1 MSDPSSRALAKALET
16 TQEQS
21 AENYRSALR
30 WMAQCKVKHDALV
43 LAARGAKALHGGD
56 FEHDMTEA
64 EMTQIKAALSAKLE
78 VEGEE
83 QWLARTIMLTEAL
96 AQYLR
101 VMESEVP
108 DPEELQRA
116 FLRVKERHFVFMP
129 AELAKGE

>member
-1 MSDPSSRALAKALET
+1 MSDPSSRALAKALES

-21 AENYRSALR
+21 AENYRGMLR
-30 WMAQCKVKHDALV
+30 WMAQCKVKHDALA
-43 LAARGAKALHGGD
+43 LAWSHRLDDDYPDDAQTK
-56 FEHDMTEA
+56 
-64 EMTQIKAALSAKLE
+64 QIEAALSAKLE

-101 VMESEVP
+101 VMESEEP